1 VNLAVQLYACAIR
14 PDAHTMPPKLPAGL
28 GGALAAEL
36 VLAGRIRIDDDT
48 VTVTDATPTG
58 DELVDAVLAGL
69 RQSGGDTV
77 DPARWIG
84 LTGVQ
89 VTPRVH
95 DRVIAE
101 GLATQV
107 QGGRSWMAVV
117 RKPDR
122 SELTPAGEEHQRRL
136 RAVLVGDEAPD
147 ARTAVLAGLA
157 AACDLV
163 KLLVPREERKAAD
176 ERAANLADGD
186 AVPATVRT
194 AVKRA
199 QRATA
204 SAVLGAQGSIHSR

>member
-1 VNLAVQLYACAIR
+1 VNLAVQLYVCAIR

-36 VLAGRIRIDDDT
+36 VLAGRIGIDEDT
-48 VTVTDATPTG
+48 VTVNDATPIG
-58 DELVDAVLAGL
+58 DELADAALAGL
-69 RQSGGDTV
+69 QQSGGDKV

-107 QGGRSWMAVV
+107 QGGRSWMVVV

-122 SELTPAGEEHQRRL
+122 SELTPAGEEVRRRL
-136 RAVLVGDEAPD
+136 RSVLLGDEAPD
-147 ARTAVLAGLA
+147 ARTAVLAG
-157 AACDLV
+157 
-163 KLLVPREERKAAD
+163 
-176 ERAANLADGD
+176 
-186 AVPATVRT
+186 
-194 AVKRA
+194 
-199 QRATA
+199 
-204 SAVLGAQGSIHSR
+204 SRPFVTW

>member
-1 VNLAVQLYACAIR
+1 VNLAVQLYVCSIR

-36 VLAGRIRIDDDT
+36 VLADRIRIDEDT

-58 DELVDAVLAGL
+58 DELVDAVLESL
-69 RQSGGDTV
+69 PESGGQKI

-107 QGGRSWMAVV
+107 QEGRSWTRA
-117 RKPDR
+117 
-122 SELTPAGEEHQRRL
+122 RRCW
-136 RAVLVGDEAPD
+136 RGS
-147 ARTAVLAGLA
+147 
-157 AACDLV
+157 
-163 KLLVPREERKAAD
+163 PRC
-176 ERAANLADGD
+176 
-186 AVPATVRT
+186 VTW
-194 AVKRA
+194 
-199 QRATA
+199 
-204 SAVLGAQGSIHSR
+204 